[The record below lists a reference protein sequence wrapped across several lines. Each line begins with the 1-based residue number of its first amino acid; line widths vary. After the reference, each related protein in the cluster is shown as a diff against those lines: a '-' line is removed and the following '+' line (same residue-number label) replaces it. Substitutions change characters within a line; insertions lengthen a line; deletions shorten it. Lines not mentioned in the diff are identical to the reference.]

1 MRKEGGSIAVRA
13 RSGYAVPRL
22 RVVLVGVPLSL
33 LAVTLAEGSHPLLWA
48 ATAAVVLGWTQLVGL

>member
-1 MRKEGGSIAVRA
+1 MRKEGGSIAIRA
-13 RSGYAVPRL
+13 GRYSDPRL

-33 LAVTLAEGSHPLLWA
+33 LAVTFAESSHPLLWT